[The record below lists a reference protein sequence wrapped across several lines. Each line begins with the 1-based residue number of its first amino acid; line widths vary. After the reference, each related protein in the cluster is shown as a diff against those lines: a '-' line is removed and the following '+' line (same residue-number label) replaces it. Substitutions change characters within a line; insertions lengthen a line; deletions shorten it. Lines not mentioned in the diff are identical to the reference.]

1 MKRKFL
7 EDLGL
12 EKEVI
17 DKILDENSSDIGA
30 IKEEL
35 TTVTK
40 EKEKL
45 ESDIAER
52 NAQLETLKESAGS
65 VDDLKAQIA
74 KLQADNAEK
83 DKTHKAEM
91 DAFKIDTAVD
101 KAITGAKG
109 KNVRAIKALLNM
121 DEITLDKDGNVVGYS
136 EQLENLMKADDS
148 KFLFDTPQDA
158 SLQGFNPAA
167 SGNNPG
173 GNNGGVDMSKMTYEQ
188 IVAMESGN

>member
-74 KLQADNAEK
+74 KLQSENAQK
-83 DKTHKAEM
+83 DKAHKAEM
-91 DAFKIDTAVD
+91 DAFKIDIAVD
-101 KAITGAKG
+101 KAIAGAKG
-109 KNVRAIKALLNM
+109 KNIKAIKALLNM
-121 DEITLDKDGNVVGYS
+121 NEIKLDKDGNVVGYS

-148 KFLFDTPQDA
+148 KFLFDTPQDH

-167 SGNNPG
+167 SGNSLG
-173 GNNGGVDMSKMTYEQ
+173 SNNGGVDISKMTYEQ

>member
-30 IKEEL
+30 IKDEL

-45 ESDIAER
+45 TSDLAER
-52 NAQLETLKESAGS
+52 DSQLETLKESAGS
-65 VDDLKAQIA
+65 IEDLKTQIA
-74 KLQADNAEK
+74 TLQSDNAAK
-83 DKTHKAEM
+83 DKAHKAEM
-91 DAFKIDTAVD
+91 EAFKIDTAVD

-109 KNVRAIKALLNM
+109 KNIKAIKALLNM
-121 DEITLDKDGNVVGYS
+121 DEIKLDKDGNVVGFS
-136 EQLENLMKADDS
+136 EQLETLMKADDS
-148 KFLFDTPQDA
+148 KFLFDTPQDP
-158 SLQGFNPAA
+158 S
-167 SGNNPG
+167 
-173 GNNGGVDMSKMTYEQ
+173 
-188 IVAMESGN
+188 I

>member
-45 ESDIAER
+45 EDDIAER
-52 NAQLETLKESAGS
+52 NKQLETLKESAGS

-74 KLQADNAEK
+74 KLQSENAEK
-83 DKTHKAEM
+83 DAAHKAEM

-109 KNVRAIKALLNM
+109 KNVKAIKALLNM
-121 DEITLDKDGNVVGYS
+121 DEIKLDKDGNVVGYS

-148 KFLFDTPQDA
+148 KFLFDTPQDP

-167 SGNNPG
+167 SGNNLG
-173 GNNGGVDMSKMTYEQ
+173 SNNSGIDMSKMTYDQ

>member
-30 IKEEL
+30 IKDEL
-35 TTVTK
+35 ATVTK

-45 ESDIAER
+45 VSDLAER
-52 NAQLETLKESAGS
+52 NTQLETLKESAGS
-65 VDDLKAQIA
+65 IEDLKTQIA
-74 KLQADNAEK
+74 TLQSDNAAK
-83 DKTHKAEM
+83 DKAHKAEM
-91 DAFKIDTAVD
+91 EAFKIDIAVD

-109 KNVRAIKALLNM
+109 KNIKAIKALFNM
-121 DEITLDKDGNVVGYS
+121 DEIKLDKDGNVVGYV
-136 EQLENLMKADDS
+136 EQLETLMKADDS
-148 KFLFDTPQDA
+148 KFLFDTPQDL
-158 SLQGFNPAA
+158 SIQGFNPAA
-167 SGNNPG
+167 SNNNPG
-173 GNNGGVDMSKMTYEQ
+173 SNNSGVDMSKMTYDQ

>member
-74 KLQADNAEK
+74 KLQSDNAAK
-83 DKTHKAEM
+83 DKAHKAEM

-101 KAITGAKG
+101 KAIAGAKG
-109 KNVRAIKALLNM
+109 KNIKAIKALLNM
-121 DEITLDKDGNVVGYS
+121 AEIKLDKDGNVVGFS

-148 KFLFDTPQDA
+148 KFLFDTPQDP

-173 GNNGGVDMSKMTYEQ
+173 GSSGGVDMSKMTYDQ